1 MGKYDRQMKHCVAF
15 LKQPQISFSLHP
27 LKCRIQK
34 NQALK
39 NSKFVD
45 VPFKEI
51 LRAGTIALPG
61 QKKYWRLHSISLFYL
76 DDGLSIEFGYY
87 TIIIAGGTEVLSV
100 FTK

>member
-1 MGKYDRQMKHCVAF
+1 MKHCVAF

-27 LKCRIQK
+27 FKCRIQK
-34 NQALK
+34 NPALK

-51 LRAGTIALPG
+51 LRAGTIALPD
-61 QKKYWRLHSISLFYL
+61 QKKILASALNKPVFL

-87 TIIIAGGTEVLSV
+87 TIIIAGGTEVLNV